1 MTDYSQLKDSILEQA
16 HEKGRKLVAEAT
28 AKVQAEAQL
37 QEARLVEEKLHQRA
51 VQLQTIE
58 RRLQRESQQ
67 IENQKRQSTLV
78 TKQRVLK
85 ELFADAYHKMATW
98 SREEELAFL
107 HRVLPR
113 YADQAMVL
121 TLGAVTAEKLTD
133 QDRQD
138 LIEAYPQLQLAKETL
153 KIVGLPEEVLHKSP
167 FDLSGGQMRRVAIAG
182 VLAMQPEVLVLDEPT
197 AGLDPKGRLE
207 MMEMFAALQREK
219 GITIVLVTHQMNDVS
234 EYADYVIVCE
244 KGTVVK
250 TGTPE
255 EVFADAS
262 WLQEKQLGLP
272 STIQFVEKLKAKGFQ
287 TDARPMNLEALADLL
302 VSHSKNGGDT
312 SAR

>member
-58 RRLQRESQQ
+58 RHLQRESQQ

-85 ELFADAYHKMATW
+85 ELFADAYQKMATW
-98 SREEELAFL
+98 SRQEELAFL
-107 HRVLPR
+107 HRVLSR

-121 TLGAVTAEKLTD
+121 TFGAVTAEKMTD

-153 KIVGLPEEVLHKSP
+153 AQEAGFVLSFGK
-167 FDLSGGQMRRVAIAG
+167 V
-182 VLAMQPEVLVLDEPT
+182 
-197 AGLDPKGRLE
+197 
-207 MMEMFAALQREK
+207 
-219 GITIVLVTHQMNDVS
+219 
-234 EYADYVIVCE
+234 
-244 KGTVVK
+244 
-250 TGTPE
+250 
-255 EVFADAS
+255 DAS
-262 WLQEKQLGLP
+262 YLYRDLVDAVREDQSFHMAASIFKEEK
-272 STIQFVEKLKAKGFQ
+272 
-287 TDARPMNLEALADLL
+287 N
-302 VSHSKNGGDT
+302 
-312 SAR
+312 

>member
-16 HEKGRKLVAEAT
+16 HEKGQKLVAEAT

-58 RRLQRESQQ
+58 RHLQRESQQ

-85 ELFADAYHKMATW
+85 ELFADAYQKMAAW

-107 HRVLPR
+107 YRVLPR

-133 QDRQD
+133 QDCQD

-153 KIVGLPEEVLHKSP
+153 AQEAGFI
-167 FDLSGGQMRRVAIAG
+167 LSFGKV
-182 VLAMQPEVLVLDEPT
+182 
-197 AGLDPKGRLE
+197 
-207 MMEMFAALQREK
+207 
-219 GITIVLVTHQMNDVS
+219 
-234 EYADYVIVCE
+234 
-244 KGTVVK
+244 
-250 TGTPE
+250 
-255 EVFADAS
+255 DAS
-262 WLQEKQLGLP
+262 YLYCDL
-272 STIQFVEKLKAKGFQ
+272 V
-287 TDARPMNLEALADLL
+287 DAVREEQSFHMAA
-302 VSHSKNGGDT
+302 SIFK
-312 SAR
+312 

>member
-37 QEARLVEEKLHQRA
+37 QETRLVEEKLHQRA

-85 ELFADAYHKMATW
+85 ELFADAYQKMAAW

-107 HRVLPR
+107 YRVLPR

-138 LIEAYPQLQLAKETL
+138 LIEIYPQLQLAKETL
-153 KIVGLPEEVLHKSP
+153 AQEAGFI
-167 FDLSGGQMRRVAIAG
+167 LSFGKV
-182 VLAMQPEVLVLDEPT
+182 
-197 AGLDPKGRLE
+197 
-207 MMEMFAALQREK
+207 
-219 GITIVLVTHQMNDVS
+219 
-234 EYADYVIVCE
+234 
-244 KGTVVK
+244 
-250 TGTPE
+250 
-255 EVFADAS
+255 DAS
-262 WLQEKQLGLP
+262 YLYCDLVDAVREEQSFHMAASIFKEEK
-272 STIQFVEKLKAKGFQ
+272 
-287 TDARPMNLEALADLL
+287 N
-302 VSHSKNGGDT
+302 
-312 SAR
+312 

>member
-28 AKVQAEAQL
+28 DKVQAESQL

-85 ELFADAYHKMATW
+85 ELFADAYQKMATW
-98 SREEELAFL
+98 SRQEELAFL
-107 HRVLPR
+107 HRILPR

-121 TLGAVTAEKLTD
+121 TFGAVTAEKLTD

-153 KIVGLPEEVLHKSP
+153 AQEAGFVLSFGK
-167 FDLSGGQMRRVAIAG
+167 V
-182 VLAMQPEVLVLDEPT
+182 
-197 AGLDPKGRLE
+197 
-207 MMEMFAALQREK
+207 
-219 GITIVLVTHQMNDVS
+219 
-234 EYADYVIVCE
+234 
-244 KGTVVK
+244 
-250 TGTPE
+250 
-255 EVFADAS
+255 DAS
-262 WLQEKQLGLP
+262 YLYRDLVDAVREEQSFHMAASSFKEEK
-272 STIQFVEKLKAKGFQ
+272 
-287 TDARPMNLEALADLL
+287 N
-302 VSHSKNGGDT
+302 
-312 SAR
+312 

>member
-58 RRLQRESQQ
+58 RHLQRESQQ

-85 ELFADAYHKMATW
+85 ELFADAYQKMATW
-98 SREEELAFL
+98 SRQEELAFL
-107 HRVLPR
+107 HRILPR
-113 YADQAMVL
+113 YADQATVL

-138 LIEAYPQLQLAKETL
+138 LIEAYPQLQLATETL
-153 KIVGLPEEVLHKSP
+153 AQEAGFVLSFGK
-167 FDLSGGQMRRVAIAG
+167 V
-182 VLAMQPEVLVLDEPT
+182 
-197 AGLDPKGRLE
+197 
-207 MMEMFAALQREK
+207 
-219 GITIVLVTHQMNDVS
+219 
-234 EYADYVIVCE
+234 
-244 KGTVVK
+244 
-250 TGTPE
+250 
-255 EVFADAS
+255 DAS
-262 WLQEKQLGLP
+262 YLYRDLVDAVREEQSFHMAASIFKEEK
-272 STIQFVEKLKAKGFQ
+272 
-287 TDARPMNLEALADLL
+287 N
-302 VSHSKNGGDT
+302 
-312 SAR
+312 

>member
-58 RRLQRESQQ
+58 RHLQRESQQ

-85 ELFADAYHKMATW
+85 ELFADAYQKMATW
-98 SREEELAFL
+98 SRQEELTFL
-107 HRVLPR
+107 HHVLPH
-113 YADQAMVL
+113 YADQATVL

-153 KIVGLPEEVLHKSP
+153 AQEAGFVLSFGK
-167 FDLSGGQMRRVAIAG
+167 V
-182 VLAMQPEVLVLDEPT
+182 
-197 AGLDPKGRLE
+197 
-207 MMEMFAALQREK
+207 
-219 GITIVLVTHQMNDVS
+219 
-234 EYADYVIVCE
+234 
-244 KGTVVK
+244 
-250 TGTPE
+250 
-255 EVFADAS
+255 DAS
-262 WLQEKQLGLP
+262 YLYRDLVDAVREEQSFHMAASIFKEEK
-272 STIQFVEKLKAKGFQ
+272 
-287 TDARPMNLEALADLL
+287 N
-302 VSHSKNGGDT
+302 
-312 SAR
+312 

>member
-37 QEARLVEEKLHQRA
+37 QETRLVEEKLHQRA

-85 ELFADAYHKMATW
+85 ELFADAYQKMATW

-107 HRVLPR
+107 HCVLPR
-113 YADQAMVL
+113 YADQAMIL

-153 KIVGLPEEVLHKSP
+153 AQEAGFILSFGKVDDSYLYRDLVDAVREEQSFH
-167 FDLSGGQMRRVAIAG
+167 M
-182 VLAMQPEVLVLDEPT
+182 
-197 AGLDPKGRLE
+197 
-207 MMEMFAALQREK
+207 AASIFKEEK
-219 GITIVLVTHQMNDVS
+219 N
-234 EYADYVIVCE
+234 
-244 KGTVVK
+244 
-250 TGTPE
+250 
-255 EVFADAS
+255 
-262 WLQEKQLGLP
+262 
-272 STIQFVEKLKAKGFQ
+272 
-287 TDARPMNLEALADLL
+287 
-302 VSHSKNGGDT
+302 
-312 SAR
+312 

>member
-28 AKVQAEAQL
+28 AKLQAEAQL
-37 QEARLVEEKLHQRA
+37 QEARLVEEKLHQRT

-58 RRLQRESQQ
+58 RHLQRESQQ

-85 ELFADAYHKMATW
+85 ELFADAYQKMATW
-98 SREEELAFL
+98 SRQEELTFL

-138 LIEAYPQLQLAKETL
+138 LLEAYPQLQLATETL
-153 KIVGLPEEVLHKSP
+153 AQEAGFVLSFGK
-167 FDLSGGQMRRVAIAG
+167 V
-182 VLAMQPEVLVLDEPT
+182 
-197 AGLDPKGRLE
+197 
-207 MMEMFAALQREK
+207 
-219 GITIVLVTHQMNDVS
+219 
-234 EYADYVIVCE
+234 
-244 KGTVVK
+244 
-250 TGTPE
+250 
-255 EVFADAS
+255 DAS
-262 WLQEKQLGLP
+262 YLYRDLVDAVREDQSFHMAASIFKEEK
-272 STIQFVEKLKAKGFQ
+272 
-287 TDARPMNLEALADLL
+287 N
-302 VSHSKNGGDT
+302 
-312 SAR
+312 

>member
-58 RRLQRESQQ
+58 RHLQRESQQ

-85 ELFADAYHKMATW
+85 ELFADAYQKMAAW

-107 HRVLPR
+107 HHVLPR
-113 YADQAMVL
+113 YEDQAMVL

-138 LIEAYPQLQLAKETL
+138 LIEAFPQLQLAKETL
-153 KIVGLPEEVLHKSP
+153 AQEAGFI
-167 FDLSGGQMRRVAIAG
+167 LSFGKV
-182 VLAMQPEVLVLDEPT
+182 
-197 AGLDPKGRLE
+197 
-207 MMEMFAALQREK
+207 
-219 GITIVLVTHQMNDVS
+219 
-234 EYADYVIVCE
+234 
-244 KGTVVK
+244 
-250 TGTPE
+250 
-255 EVFADAS
+255 DAS
-262 WLQEKQLGLP
+262 YLYRDLVDAVREEQSFHMAASIFKEEK
-272 STIQFVEKLKAKGFQ
+272 
-287 TDARPMNLEALADLL
+287 N
-302 VSHSKNGGDT
+302 
-312 SAR
+312 

>member
-85 ELFADAYHKMATW
+85 ELFADAYQKMAAW

-107 HRVLPR
+107 HCVLPR
-113 YADQAMVL
+113 Y
-121 TLGAVTAEKLTD
+121 VTAEKLTD
-133 QDRQD
+133 QDCRD

-153 KIVGLPEEVLHKSP
+153 AQEAGFI
-167 FDLSGGQMRRVAIAG
+167 LSFGKV
-182 VLAMQPEVLVLDEPT
+182 
-197 AGLDPKGRLE
+197 
-207 MMEMFAALQREK
+207 
-219 GITIVLVTHQMNDVS
+219 
-234 EYADYVIVCE
+234 
-244 KGTVVK
+244 
-250 TGTPE
+250 
-255 EVFADAS
+255 DAS
-262 WLQEKQLGLP
+262 YLYRDLVDAVREEQSFHMAASIFKEEK
-272 STIQFVEKLKAKGFQ
+272 
-287 TDARPMNLEALADLL
+287 N
-302 VSHSKNGGDT
+302 
-312 SAR
+312 

>member
-37 QEARLVEEKLHQRA
+37 QETRLVEEKLHQRA

-85 ELFADAYHKMATW
+85 ELFADAYQKMATW

-107 HRVLPR
+107 HCVLPR
-113 YADQAMVL
+113 YADQAMIL

-153 KIVGLPEEVLHKSP
+153 AQEAGFI
-167 FDLSGGQMRRVAIAG
+167 LSFGKV
-182 VLAMQPEVLVLDEPT
+182 
-197 AGLDPKGRLE
+197 
-207 MMEMFAALQREK
+207 
-219 GITIVLVTHQMNDVS
+219 
-234 EYADYVIVCE
+234 
-244 KGTVVK
+244 
-250 TGTPE
+250 
-255 EVFADAS
+255 DAS
-262 WLQEKQLGLP
+262 YLYRDLVDAVREEQSFHMAASIFKEEK
-272 STIQFVEKLKAKGFQ
+272 
-287 TDARPMNLEALADLL
+287 N
-302 VSHSKNGGDT
+302 
-312 SAR
+312 

>member
-85 ELFADAYHKMATW
+85 ELFADAYQKMATW

-107 HRVLPR
+107 HCVLPR
-113 YADQAMVL
+113 YADQAMIL
-121 TLGAVTAEKLTD
+121 TLGAG
-133 QDRQD
+133 R
-138 LIEAYPQLQLAKETL
+138 
-153 KIVGLPEEVLHKSP
+153 KIDGSR
-167 FDLSGGQMRRVAIAG
+167 LSGFDRG
-182 VLAMQPEVLVLDEPT
+182 LST
-197 AGLDPKGRLE
+197 AS
-207 MMEMFAALQREK
+207 
-219 GITIVLVTHQMNDVS
+219 VS
-234 EYADYVIVCE
+234 KRNSCPRSRFYPFLWQSGC
-244 KGTVVK
+244 
-250 TGTPE
+250 
-255 EVFADAS
+255 
-262 WLQEKQLGLP
+262 QLSLP
-272 STIQFVEKLKAKGFQ
+272 
-287 TDARPMNLEALADLL
+287 
-302 VSHSKNGGDT
+302 
-312 SAR
+312 

>member
-85 ELFADAYHKMATW
+85 ELFADAYQKMATW
-98 SREEELAFL
+98 SRQEELAFL
-107 HRVLPR
+107 HRILPR
-113 YADQAMVL
+113 YADQATVL

-138 LIEAYPQLQLAKETL
+138 LIEAYPQLQLATETL
-153 KIVGLPEEVLHKSP
+153 TQEAGFVLSFGK
-167 FDLSGGQMRRVAIAG
+167 V
-182 VLAMQPEVLVLDEPT
+182 
-197 AGLDPKGRLE
+197 
-207 MMEMFAALQREK
+207 
-219 GITIVLVTHQMNDVS
+219 
-234 EYADYVIVCE
+234 
-244 KGTVVK
+244 
-250 TGTPE
+250 
-255 EVFADAS
+255 DAS
-262 WLQEKQLGLP
+262 YLYRDLVDAVREEQSFHMAASIFKEEK
-272 STIQFVEKLKAKGFQ
+272 
-287 TDARPMNLEALADLL
+287 N
-302 VSHSKNGGDT
+302 
-312 SAR
+312 

>member
-28 AKVQAEAQL
+28 AKIQAEAQL
-37 QEARLVEEKLHQRA
+37 QETRLVEEKLHQRA

-85 ELFADAYHKMATW
+85 ELFADAYQKMATW

-113 YADQAMVL
+113 YEDQAMVL

-133 QDRQD
+133 QDCQD

-153 KIVGLPEEVLHKSP
+153 AQEAGFI
-167 FDLSGGQMRRVAIAG
+167 LSFGKV
-182 VLAMQPEVLVLDEPT
+182 
-197 AGLDPKGRLE
+197 
-207 MMEMFAALQREK
+207 
-219 GITIVLVTHQMNDVS
+219 
-234 EYADYVIVCE
+234 
-244 KGTVVK
+244 
-250 TGTPE
+250 
-255 EVFADAS
+255 DAS
-262 WLQEKQLGLP
+262 YLYRDLVDAVREEQSFHMAASIFKEEK
-272 STIQFVEKLKAKGFQ
+272 
-287 TDARPMNLEALADLL
+287 N
-302 VSHSKNGGDT
+302 
-312 SAR
+312 

>member
-28 AKVQAEAQL
+28 AKVQAESQL

-85 ELFADAYHKMATW
+85 ELFADAYQKMATW
-98 SREEELAFL
+98 SRQEELAFL

-113 YADQAMVL
+113 YVDQAMVL
-121 TLGAVTAEKLTD
+121 TFGAVTAEKLTD

-138 LIEAYPQLQLAKETL
+138 LLEAYPQLQLAKETL
-153 KIVGLPEEVLHKSP
+153 AQEAGFVLSFGK
-167 FDLSGGQMRRVAIAG
+167 V
-182 VLAMQPEVLVLDEPT
+182 
-197 AGLDPKGRLE
+197 
-207 MMEMFAALQREK
+207 
-219 GITIVLVTHQMNDVS
+219 
-234 EYADYVIVCE
+234 
-244 KGTVVK
+244 
-250 TGTPE
+250 
-255 EVFADAS
+255 DAS
-262 WLQEKQLGLP
+262 YLYRDLVDAVREEQSFHMAASIFKEEK
-272 STIQFVEKLKAKGFQ
+272 
-287 TDARPMNLEALADLL
+287 N
-302 VSHSKNGGDT
+302 
-312 SAR
+312 

>member
-58 RRLQRESQQ
+58 RHLQRESQQ

-85 ELFADAYHKMATW
+85 ELFADAYQKMATW
-98 SREEELAFL
+98 SRQEELAFL
-107 HRVLPR
+107 YRVLPR

-121 TLGAVTAEKLTD
+121 TFGAVTAEKLTD

-138 LIEAYPQLQLAKETL
+138 LIEAYPQLQLATETL
-153 KIVGLPEEVLHKSP
+153 TQEAGFVLSFGK
-167 FDLSGGQMRRVAIAG
+167 V
-182 VLAMQPEVLVLDEPT
+182 
-197 AGLDPKGRLE
+197 
-207 MMEMFAALQREK
+207 
-219 GITIVLVTHQMNDVS
+219 
-234 EYADYVIVCE
+234 
-244 KGTVVK
+244 
-250 TGTPE
+250 
-255 EVFADAS
+255 DAS
-262 WLQEKQLGLP
+262 YLYRDLVDAVREEQSFHMAASIFKEEK
-272 STIQFVEKLKAKGFQ
+272 
-287 TDARPMNLEALADLL
+287 N
-302 VSHSKNGGDT
+302 
-312 SAR
+312 

>member
-28 AKVQAEAQL
+28 AKLQAEAQL
-37 QEARLVEEKLHQRA
+37 QETRLVEEKLHQRA

-85 ELFADAYHKMATW
+85 ELFADAYQKMATW

-113 YADQAMVL
+113 YEDQAMVL

-153 KIVGLPEEVLHKSP
+153 AQEAGFI
-167 FDLSGGQMRRVAIAG
+167 LSFGKV
-182 VLAMQPEVLVLDEPT
+182 
-197 AGLDPKGRLE
+197 
-207 MMEMFAALQREK
+207 
-219 GITIVLVTHQMNDVS
+219 
-234 EYADYVIVCE
+234 
-244 KGTVVK
+244 
-250 TGTPE
+250 
-255 EVFADAS
+255 DAS
-262 WLQEKQLGLP
+262 YLYRDLVDAVREEQSFHMAASIFKEEK
-272 STIQFVEKLKAKGFQ
+272 
-287 TDARPMNLEALADLL
+287 N
-302 VSHSKNGGDT
+302 
-312 SAR
+312 

>member
-85 ELFADAYHKMATW
+85 ELFADAYQKMATW
-98 SREEELAFL
+98 SRQEELAFL
-107 HRVLPR
+107 YRVLPR

-121 TLGAVTAEKLTD
+121 TFGAVTAEKLTD

-138 LIEAYPQLQLAKETL
+138 LIEAYPQLQLATETL
-153 KIVGLPEEVLHKSP
+153 TQEAGFVLSFGK
-167 FDLSGGQMRRVAIAG
+167 V
-182 VLAMQPEVLVLDEPT
+182 
-197 AGLDPKGRLE
+197 
-207 MMEMFAALQREK
+207 
-219 GITIVLVTHQMNDVS
+219 
-234 EYADYVIVCE
+234 
-244 KGTVVK
+244 
-250 TGTPE
+250 
-255 EVFADAS
+255 DAS
-262 WLQEKQLGLP
+262 YLYRDLVDAVREEQSFHMAASIFKEEK
-272 STIQFVEKLKAKGFQ
+272 
-287 TDARPMNLEALADLL
+287 N
-302 VSHSKNGGDT
+302 
-312 SAR
+312 

>member
-67 IENQKRQSTLV
+67 IENKKRQSTLV

-85 ELFADAYHKMATW
+85 ELFADAYQKMATW
-98 SREEELAFL
+98 SRQEELAFL

-113 YADQAMVL
+113 YADRAMVL
-121 TLGAVTAEKLTD
+121 TFGAVTAEKLTD

-153 KIVGLPEEVLHKSP
+153 TQEAGFVLSFGK
-167 FDLSGGQMRRVAIAG
+167 V
-182 VLAMQPEVLVLDEPT
+182 
-197 AGLDPKGRLE
+197 
-207 MMEMFAALQREK
+207 
-219 GITIVLVTHQMNDVS
+219 
-234 EYADYVIVCE
+234 
-244 KGTVVK
+244 
-250 TGTPE
+250 
-255 EVFADAS
+255 DAS
-262 WLQEKQLGLP
+262 YLYRDLVDAVREVQSFHMAASIFKEEK
-272 STIQFVEKLKAKGFQ
+272 
-287 TDARPMNLEALADLL
+287 N
-302 VSHSKNGGDT
+302 
-312 SAR
+312 

>member
-58 RRLQRESQQ
+58 RHLQRESQQ

-85 ELFADAYHKMATW
+85 ELFADAYQKMATW

-113 YADQAMVL
+113 YAGQATVL

-138 LIEAYPQLQLAKETL
+138 LIEAYPQLQLATETL
-153 KIVGLPEEVLHKSP
+153 AQEAGFVLSFGK
-167 FDLSGGQMRRVAIAG
+167 V
-182 VLAMQPEVLVLDEPT
+182 
-197 AGLDPKGRLE
+197 
-207 MMEMFAALQREK
+207 
-219 GITIVLVTHQMNDVS
+219 
-234 EYADYVIVCE
+234 
-244 KGTVVK
+244 
-250 TGTPE
+250 
-255 EVFADAS
+255 DAS
-262 WLQEKQLGLP
+262 YLYRDLVDAVREEQSFHMAASIFKEEK
-272 STIQFVEKLKAKGFQ
+272 
-287 TDARPMNLEALADLL
+287 N
-302 VSHSKNGGDT
+302 
-312 SAR
+312 

>member
-37 QEARLVEEKLHQRA
+37 QETRLVEEKLQQRA

-85 ELFADAYHKMATW
+85 ELFADAYQKMATW
-98 SREEELAFL
+98 SRQEELAFL
-107 HRVLPR
+107 HRVLSR

-121 TLGAVTAEKLTD
+121 TFGAVTAEKLTD
-133 QDRQD
+133 QDLQD

-153 KIVGLPEEVLHKSP
+153 AQEAGFVLSFGK
-167 FDLSGGQMRRVAIAG
+167 V
-182 VLAMQPEVLVLDEPT
+182 
-197 AGLDPKGRLE
+197 
-207 MMEMFAALQREK
+207 
-219 GITIVLVTHQMNDVS
+219 
-234 EYADYVIVCE
+234 
-244 KGTVVK
+244 
-250 TGTPE
+250 
-255 EVFADAS
+255 DAS
-262 WLQEKQLGLP
+262 YLYRDLVDAVREEQSFHMAASIFKEEK
-272 STIQFVEKLKAKGFQ
+272 
-287 TDARPMNLEALADLL
+287 N
-302 VSHSKNGGDT
+302 
-312 SAR
+312 

>member
-37 QEARLVEEKLHQRA
+37 QETRLVEEKLHQRA

-85 ELFADAYHKMATW
+85 ELFADAYQKMATW

-107 HRVLPR
+107 HCVLPR
-113 YADQAMVL
+113 YADQAMIL

-153 KIVGLPEEVLHKSP
+153 AQEAGFI
-167 FDLSGGQMRRVAIAG
+167 LSFGKV
-182 VLAMQPEVLVLDEPT
+182 
-197 AGLDPKGRLE
+197 
-207 MMEMFAALQREK
+207 
-219 GITIVLVTHQMNDVS
+219 
-234 EYADYVIVCE
+234 
-244 KGTVVK
+244 
-250 TGTPE
+250 
-255 EVFADAS
+255 DAS
-262 WLQEKQLGLP
+262 YLYRDLVDAIREEQSFHMAASIFKEEK
-272 STIQFVEKLKAKGFQ
+272 
-287 TDARPMNLEALADLL
+287 N
-302 VSHSKNGGDT
+302 
-312 SAR
+312 

>member
-28 AKVQAEAQL
+28 AKVQEESQL

-85 ELFADAYHKMATW
+85 ELFADAYQKMATW
-98 SREEELAFL
+98 SRQEELAFL

-121 TLGAVTAEKLTD
+121 TFGAVTAEKLTD

-138 LIEAYPQLQLAKETL
+138 LLEAYPQLQLAKETL
-153 KIVGLPEEVLHKSP
+153 AQEAGFI
-167 FDLSGGQMRRVAIAG
+167 LSFGKV
-182 VLAMQPEVLVLDEPT
+182 
-197 AGLDPKGRLE
+197 
-207 MMEMFAALQREK
+207 
-219 GITIVLVTHQMNDVS
+219 
-234 EYADYVIVCE
+234 
-244 KGTVVK
+244 
-250 TGTPE
+250 
-255 EVFADAS
+255 DAS
-262 WLQEKQLGLP
+262 YLYRDLVDAVREEQSFHMAASIFKEEK
-272 STIQFVEKLKAKGFQ
+272 
-287 TDARPMNLEALADLL
+287 N
-302 VSHSKNGGDT
+302 
-312 SAR
+312 

>member
-67 IENQKRQSTLV
+67 IENKKRQSTLV

-85 ELFADAYHKMATW
+85 ELFADAYQKMATW
-98 SREEELAFL
+98 SRQEELAFL

-113 YADQAMVL
+113 YADRAMVL
-121 TLGAVTAEKLTD
+121 TFGAVTAEKLTD
-133 QDRQD
+133 QDCRD

-153 KIVGLPEEVLHKSP
+153 AQEAGFI
-167 FDLSGGQMRRVAIAG
+167 LSFGKV
-182 VLAMQPEVLVLDEPT
+182 
-197 AGLDPKGRLE
+197 
-207 MMEMFAALQREK
+207 
-219 GITIVLVTHQMNDVS
+219 
-234 EYADYVIVCE
+234 
-244 KGTVVK
+244 
-250 TGTPE
+250 
-255 EVFADAS
+255 DAS
-262 WLQEKQLGLP
+262 YLYRDLVDAVREEQSFHMAASIFKEEK
-272 STIQFVEKLKAKGFQ
+272 
-287 TDARPMNLEALADLL
+287 N
-302 VSHSKNGGDT
+302 
-312 SAR
+312 

>member
-37 QEARLVEEKLHQRA
+37 QETRLVEEKLHQRA

-85 ELFADAYHKMATW
+85 ELFADAYQKMAAW

-107 HRVLPR
+107 YRVLPR

-133 QDRQD
+133 QDCQD

-153 KIVGLPEEVLHKSP
+153 AQEAGFI
-167 FDLSGGQMRRVAIAG
+167 LSFGKV
-182 VLAMQPEVLVLDEPT
+182 
-197 AGLDPKGRLE
+197 
-207 MMEMFAALQREK
+207 
-219 GITIVLVTHQMNDVS
+219 
-234 EYADYVIVCE
+234 
-244 KGTVVK
+244 
-250 TGTPE
+250 
-255 EVFADAS
+255 DAS
-262 WLQEKQLGLP
+262 YLYRDLVDAVREEQSFHMAASIFKEEK
-272 STIQFVEKLKAKGFQ
+272 
-287 TDARPMNLEALADLL
+287 N
-302 VSHSKNGGDT
+302 
-312 SAR
+312 